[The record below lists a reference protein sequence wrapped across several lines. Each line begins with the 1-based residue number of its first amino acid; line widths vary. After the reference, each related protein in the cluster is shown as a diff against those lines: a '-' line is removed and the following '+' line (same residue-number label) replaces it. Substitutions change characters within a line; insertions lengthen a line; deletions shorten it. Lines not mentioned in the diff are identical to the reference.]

1 MGTIAINIIHNRELL
16 QDNGS
21 NVLTVFYSY
30 SYSVVFC
37 GFPVQTNNRQ
47 NGLVFVSHYM
57 IYVWL
62 SLSYSIIFDH
72 DVLS

>member
-16 QDNGS
+16 QDSGS
-21 NVLTVFYSY
+21 NVFTVFYSY

-37 GFPVQTNNRQ
+37 GFPVQTNIRQ

-62 SLSYSIIFDH
+62 SLSYSVSFDH